1 MRWAALALAVL
12 FIFVAGWWLLP
23 RVIDALPGEIRAR
36 VPEQL
41 LAALSTPLP
50 TALPAPEGLVQA
62 PAEPMLL
69 LPSDLTSTLTPA
81 WPAPTESTMT
91 LEVPATATP
100 TAAATQSQE
109 LRDEPS
115 VEPTPVRLN
124 ETPSP
129 TATANI
135 PPSAMVSGLTI
146 IPQKFNNCG
155 PANLTMVLN
164 YYGHEVDQLSVGALI
179 KPNYDDRN
187 VSPDEL
193 VAYVNSETGL
203 RAGAFSGGD
212 LELIKRLI
220 VAGYPAI
227 IEKGLEPSE
236 WQGWMGHYL
245 TLVGFDEPTQT
256 LLAMDTYLG
265 PWDGSGRREE
275 YGEVEEFWAQFN
287 HTFILV
293 YPPEREEELM
303 ALLGPRFRDPETM
316 WQAAGREATIQI
328 QAAPED
334 AFAWFNLGTNL
345 TRLAEVSAR
354 SELYA
359 RASTAYDRARQ
370 LGLPWRMLWYQFD
383 PYVAYLAAGR
393 FEDVLTL
400 TEATLSN
407 SGGRDVEETYLYRGY
422 ALQALGNTA
431 QARAAYLEAIELN
444 PNLVQ
449 ARLALEALESVSGD
463 Q

>member
-1 MRWAALALAVL
+1 MRWAAVLLAVL
-12 FIFVAGWWLLP
+12 LILVAGWWLLP
-23 RVIDALPGEIRAR
+23 RVIDALPGDLSAR
-36 VPEQL
+36 VPDQL

-50 TALPAPEGLVQA
+50 TALPAPEGLGQV
-62 PAEPMLL
+62 PAEPMLM
-69 LPSDLTSTLTPA
+69 LPAEMTGTLTPA
-81 WPAPTESTMT
+81 RP
-91 LEVPATATP
+91 TATDATVTVEALATLRP
-100 TAAATQSQE
+100 TADHTQSQE
-109 LRDEPS
+109 LPAEPS
-115 VEPTPVRLN
+115 VEPTPARPDA
-124 ETPSP
+124 TPSP
-129 TATANI
+129 TATVSL
-135 PPSAMVSGLTI
+135 PSSAVVDGLTI

-187 VSPDEL
+187 VSPEEL
-193 VAYVNSETGL
+193 VTYVNTETNL
-203 RAGAFSGGD
+203 RAGAFNGGD
-212 LELIKRLI
+212 LELVKRLI
-220 VAGYPAI
+220 AAGYPVI

-245 TLVGFDEPTQT
+245 TLVGFDEPTRT
-256 LLAMDTYLG
+256 LLAMDSYLG

-275 YGEVEEFWAQFN
+275 YDFVEGLWAQFN
-287 HTFILV
+287 HAFILV
-293 YPPEREEELM
+293 YPPEREEEVM
-303 ALLGPRFRDPETM
+303 AILGPRFGDPQAM
-316 WQAAGREATIQI
+316 WQAAGHEASIRLQT
-328 QAAPED
+328 APED

-345 TRLAEVSAR
+345 TRLAEVSER
-354 SELYA
+354 PELYA

-407 SGGRDVEETYLYRGY
+407 SGGRDVEETYLYRGH
-422 ALQALGNTA
+422 ALQALGNTV
-431 QARAAYLEAIELN
+431 QARAAYLEALELN

-449 ARLALEALESVSGD
+449 AELALEALESDSGD

>member
-1 MRWAALALAVL
+1 MLAVFL
-12 FIFVAGWWLLP
+12 ILVTGWWLLP
-23 RVIDALPGEIRAR
+23 RAIDALPGEMRAR
-36 VPEQL
+36 LPEQL

-50 TALPAPEGLVQA
+50 TALPAPEGLGEM
-62 PAEPMLL
+62 PAGPMLL
-69 LPSDLTSTLTPA
+69 LPAELTGTVTPA
-81 WPAPTESTMT
+81 RPTATEAAVT
-91 LEVPATATP
+91 LKAPATLRP
-100 TAAATQSQE
+100 TADATQPQE
-109 LRDEPS
+109 PPAEPS
-115 VEPTPVRLN
+115 VGPTP
-124 ETPSP
+124 EGPDATPSP
-129 TATANI
+129 TATAI
-135 PPSAMVSGLTI
+135 LPSSAVVDGLTI

-164 YYGHEVDQLSVGALI
+164 YYGHEVDQLSVGALL

-187 VSPDEL
+187 VSPEEL
-193 VAYVNSETGL
+193 VTYVNTETSL

-212 LELIKRLI
+212 LGLVKRLI
-220 VAGYPAI
+220 VAGYPVI

-265 PWDGSGRREE
+265 PWDGSGRREA
-275 YGEVEEFWAQFN
+275 YSFVEELWAQFN
-287 HTFILV
+287 HAFILV
-293 YPPEREEELM
+293 YPPEREEEVM
-303 ALLGPRFRDPETM
+303 ALLGPRFHDPRAM
-316 WQAAGREATIQI
+316 WQAAGHEASIWLQTV
-328 QAAPED
+328 PED

-354 SELYA
+354 PELYA

-407 SGGRDVEETYLYRGY
+407 SGGRDVEETYLYRGH

-431 QARAAYLEAIELN
+431 QARAAYLEALALN

-449 ARLALEALESVSGD
+449 AELALEALDRDNRD